1 MSDEMRIGDSERE
14 RALASLG
21 EHYALGRLTKEELD
35 ERSDA
40 VWTARTRYDLAVLFA
55 DLPTPAPAAGP
66 PANRPVRRGF
76 RMPPVPVLLLV
87 LALVVLVKM
96 PLLLLAVGLWFLLSR
111 RHWSG
116 GCGHRS
122 ARSKSY
128 GTSYGRSYGRAY
140 SSGS

>member
-1 MSDEMRIGDSERE
+1 MTEAMRIGDSERE

-40 VWTARTRYDLAVLFA
+40 VWTARTGHDLAVLFD
-55 DLPTPAPAAGP
+55 DLPTPTPTPAAGP
-66 PANRPVRRGF
+66 PANRPPRRRRF
-76 RMPPVPVLLLV
+76 RVPPAPVLLLV
-87 LALVVLVKM
+87 LALVLLVKV
-96 PLLLLAVGLWFLLSR
+96 PLLLVAVGVWFLLSRR

-116 GCGHRS
+116 GCGH
-122 ARSKSY
+122 
-128 GTSYGRSYGRAY
+128 TSYGGAYNRSYGRAY

>member
-1 MSDEMRIGDSERE
+1 MTEAMRIGDSERE

-21 EHYALGRLTKEELD
+21 EHYALGRLTKDELD

-40 VWTARTRYDLAVLFA
+40 VWTARTRHDLAVLFD
-55 DLPTPAPAAGP
+55 DLPTPAPVPGP
-66 PANRPVRRGF
+66 PANRPVRRRGF

-111 RHWSG
+111 RH
-116 GCGHRS
+116 CGSR
-122 ARSKSY
+122 
-128 GTSYGRSYGRAY
+128 GRSYRGSYRGAY

>member
-1 MSDEMRIGDSERE
+1 MSDAMRIGDTERE

-21 EHYALGRLTKEELD
+21 EHYAVGRLTKEELD

-40 VWTARTRYDLAVLFA
+40 VWTARTRHDLAVLFA
-55 DLPTPAPAAGP
+55 DLPTPAPAARP
-66 PANRPVRRGF
+66 PARRPVRRRF

-87 LALVVLVKM
+87 LALVLLLKV
-96 PLLLLAVGLWFLLSR
+96 PLLLLALGVWFLLSR

-116 GCGHRS
+116 GCGHRA
-122 ARSKSY
+122 ARGRTYS
-128 GTSYGRSYGRAY
+128 TSYDRAY

>member
-1 MSDEMRIGDSERE
+1 MSDAMRIGDTERE

-40 VWTARTRYDLAVLFA
+40 VWTARTRHDLAVLFD
-55 DLPTPAPAAGP
+55 DLPTPAPAAAP
-66 PANRPVRRGF
+66 PARRPARRRGF

-87 LALVVLVKM
+87 VALVLLVKV
-96 PLLLLAVGLWFLLSR
+96 PLLLVVVGVWFLLSRR

-122 ARSKSY
+122 
-128 GTSYGRSYGRAY
+128 YGRAY